1 MIKTCQ
7 HYSYHTNFMKQS
19 FKCLILVLLFPFI
32 AFSQVNVTGVV
43 RSSKETLVGVTV
55 WLKNPSTG
63 KNQGASTDI
72 DGKFT
77 FTNVAPGTYTLS
89 SSYVG
94 FKEYAN
100 AAFKVANEPVS
111 VTIELEEDSKLL
123 ADVVVKTVAKKET
136 ATALINTLKSSFI
149 VADGL
154 SIESIKKTPDRN
166 VSDALKRV
174 SGVTIQN
181 DKFVLVRGLADRYNS
196 ALLNKTQLPSTEP
209 DRRAFSFDIIPTA
222 LIDNII
228 INKGAAANL
237 PGDFAGGLVQITT
250 KEVSGDFASA
260 SLGVS
265 YGSLSTFKDFKLIES
280 VEFPS
285 TFPSTNAFRI
295 SGNGDKRAYTKLI
308 ATPGITESSSLPNFN
323 GSVAFGVKRNNW
335 NVLFSS
341 TARNTFSSS
350 TTERIDYLSS
360 TDLAYKYKDINFS
373 QTKSLSGLLNVVYLG
388 QNRYSWKTL
397 ANYQTEDY
405 FLNRTGENYDNVQ
418 NIYSNSSNAIRKM
431 VVNTQFDAKI
441 KTWDF
446 NIGYNLML
454 RDQPDYRV
462 NPTASYL
469 NSGNPYL
476 TAWRDTYRF
485 WSVMDENAGNAAVNK
500 SFGDIKVGAGYLKKY
515 RNFKAR
521 VFRYETI
528 DMLGEITNN
537 TDRYTADFDLANGF
551 VMYEKEMGLFKLNTG
566 LRTEYN
572 LFNIAT
578 ADFSGQKVNV
588 EREYLDLLPSLNL
601 TYSASEKTK
610 WRTSLSKT
618 LARPEFREVAN
629 FAYYDFVR
637 NAQLLG
643 NKDLEKSDIYNLDFK
658 WELYPKSGEIFSVGV
673 FGKKFIK
680 PIEQIVADGSVPSN
694 LALTYTNPPSA
705 LVYGLEMEF
714 RKELNAWLDLYSNMA
729 FIQSEVELNGV
740 KRQLQGQSNYALNG
754 GLNFHKGNNTMNL
767 TYNRVGDRIASVG
780 FQGYPD
786 IFENSRDVIDIVF
799 LLKFSKGEIKLA
811 VSDILAQPTTFY
823 QKPSRD
829 LIKTNN
835 ETSVSLTVNFNL

>member
-1 MIKTCQ
+1 
-7 HYSYHTNFMKQS
+7 MKKFFKIS
-19 FKCLILVLLFPFI
+19 FASFLLLPLIS
-32 AFSQVNVTGVV
+32 FSQVTISGVV
-43 RSSKETLVGVTV
+43 KSPKEALIGVTV
-55 WLKNPSTG
+55 WLKNTVTEKKMG
-63 KNQGASTDI
+63 VTTDV
-72 DGKFT
+72 DGKYLFAT
-77 FTNVAPGTYTLS
+77 VTPGTYVLS
-89 SSYVG
+89 TSYVG
-94 FKEYAN
+94 FKEYI
-100 AAFKVANEPVS
+100 KPSLIVSSEPIS
-111 VTIELEEDSKLL
+111 LNIQLEEDSKVL
-123 ADVVVKTVAKKET
+123 ADVVVKTIAKKET

-260 SLGVS
+260 SLGIS

-280 VEFPS
+280 VAFPS
-285 TFPSTNAFRI
+285 AFPSTNTFRI

-308 ATPGITESSSLPNFN
+308 DSPLISESSSLPNFN
-323 GSVAFGVKRNNW
+323 GSVSFGIKKNNW

-341 TARNTFSSS
+341 TARNTFSSN

-360 TDLAYKYKDINFS
+360 TDLAYKYKDVNFS
-373 QTKSLSGLLNVVYLG
+373 QTKSLSGLVNIVYLG
-388 QNRYSWKTL
+388 KNRYSWKTL

-431 VVNTQFDAKI
+431 VINSQFDAKI
-441 KTWDF
+441 NTWDF
-446 NIGYNLML
+446 NVGYNLMI

-469 NSGNPYL
+469 NSGNPFL

-485 WSVMDENAGNAAVNK
+485 WSVMDENSGNAAVNK
-500 SFGDIKVGAGYLKKY
+500 SLGDFKVGVGYLKKY

-521 VFRYETI
+521 VFRYETA

-537 TDRYTADFDLANGF
+537 TDRYTADFDLVNGF
-551 VMYEKEMGLFKLNTG
+551 AMYEKEIGLFKLNTG
-566 LRTEYN
+566 IRTEYN
-572 LFNIAT
+572 MFTIAT

-588 EREYLDLLPSLNL
+588 KRTYLDVLPSFNL
-601 TYSASEKTK
+601 TYAATEKTK

-658 WELYPKSGEIFSVGV
+658 WELYPKSGEIFAVGI

-705 LVYGLEMEF
+705 LVYGLEMEY
-714 RKELNAWLDLYSNMA
+714 RKELTSWLDLYSNLA
-729 FIQSEVELNGV
+729 FIQSEVDVNGV
-740 KRQLQGQSNYALNG
+740 KRQLQGQSNYVLNG
-754 GLNFHKGNNTMNL
+754 SLNLHKGSNTINL

-799 LLKFSKGEIKLA
+799 LHKYSKGEVKLA
-811 VSDILAQPTTFY
+811 LSDLLAQPTVFY

-835 ETSVSLTVNFNL
+835 ETSVSLTVNFNF

>member
-1 MIKTCQ
+1 
-7 HYSYHTNFMKQS
+7 MKQS

-43 RSSKETLVGVTV
+43 KSSKETLVGVTV

-77 FTNVAPGTYTLS
+77 FANVAPGTYTLS

-485 WSVMDENAGNAAVNK
+485 WSVMDENAGNAAINK
-500 SFGDIKVGAGYLKKY
+500 SLGDFKVGVGYLKKY

-528 DMLGEITNN
+528 DMLGEVTNN

-601 TYSASEKTK
+601 TYSATEKTK

-643 NKDLEKSDIYNLDFK
+643 NKDLEKSDIYNIDFK
-658 WELYPKSGEIFSVGV
+658 WELYPKAGEIFSVGV

-714 RKELNAWLDLYSNMA
+714 RKAINSWLDLYSNMA
-729 FIQSEVELNGV
+729 LIQSEVEVQGV

-754 GLNFHKGNNTMNL
+754 GLNFHKGDNTINL

-799 LLKFSKGEIKLA
+799 LHKFSKGEIKLA

>member
-1 MIKTCQ
+1 MIKSRQ
-7 HYSYHTNFMKQS
+7 LLFHTNSIMNS
-19 FKCLILVLLFPFI
+19 FKHQFILLLFPL
-32 AFSQVNVTGVV
+32 FSFAQVQVSGVV
-43 RSSKETLVGVTV
+43 KSSKETLVGVTV

-77 FTNVAPGTYTLS
+77 FANVAPGTYSLS

-94 FKEYAN
+94 FKEYSN
-100 AAFKVANEPVS
+100 PAFKVGSEPVV

-209 DRRAFSFDIIPTA
+209 DRRAFSFDIIPTS

-485 WSVMDENAGNAAVNK
+485 WSVMDENSGNAAINK
-500 SFGDIKVGAGYLKKY
+500 SFGDFKVGAGYLKKY

-528 DMLGEITNN
+528 DMLGEVTNN

-601 TYSASEKTK
+601 TYSATEKTK

-643 NKDLEKSDIYNLDFK
+643 NKDLEKSDIYNIDFK
-658 WELYPKSGEIFSVGV
+658 WELYPKAGEIFSVGV

-714 RKELNAWLDLYSNMA
+714 RKAINSWLDLYSNMA
-729 FIQSEVELNGV
+729 LIQSEVEVQGV

-754 GLNFHKGNNTMNL
+754 GLNFHKGNNTINL

-799 LLKFSKGEIKLA
+799 LRKFNKGEVKLA

-835 ETSVSLTVNFNL
+835 ETSVSLTVNYNF

>member
-1 MIKTCQ
+1 
-7 HYSYHTNFMKQS
+7 MKQS

-43 RSSKETLVGVTV
+43 KSSKETLVGVTV

-77 FTNVAPGTYTLS
+77 FANVAPGTYTLS

-308 ATPGITESSSLPNFN
+308 ATPGITESSSLPNYN

-485 WSVMDENAGNAAVNK
+485 WSVMDENAGNAAINK
-500 SFGDIKVGAGYLKKY
+500 SLGDFKVGVGYLKKY

-528 DMLGEITNN
+528 DMLGEVTNN

-601 TYSASEKTK
+601 TYSATEKTK

-643 NKDLEKSDIYNLDFK
+643 NKDLEKSDIYNIDFK
-658 WELYPKSGEIFSVGV
+658 WELYPKAGEIFSVGV

-714 RKELNAWLDLYSNMA
+714 RKAINSWLDLYSNMA
-729 FIQSEVELNGV
+729 LIQSEVEVQGV

-754 GLNFHKGNNTMNL
+754 GLNFHKGDNTINL

-799 LLKFSKGEIKLA
+799 LHKFSKGEIKLA